1 MSTKKE
7 SKTNMRRRDFLAAA
21 GAVAAGTFIPQHFN
35 IAKAGTSA
43 NSKVNVAMIGG
54 GGIAGMAFGGCKGE
68 NIVAVCDVDSK
79 FTNREGAKS
88 FTDFRVMFDKM
99 GKEIDAVC
107 VNTPDHTHFAATM
120 EAMQRGIHVCTQKP
134 LTHNIWQARTLYKA
148 AKKYPKVLT
157 NMGNQG
163 HTYNGIRTMKEWY
176 EAGILGQ
183 VKEVYSGIGFNF
195 RGTYF
200 GKPKNNPP
208 TKTPVPEN
216 LNWDLWIGPGIEAD
230 YNPIYHQRKWRGFY
244 NYGGAQLADWFCHIN
259 DGPVYILDL
268 YEPTEIE
275 CLERKTNAGN
285 LVTDSCHVRWK
296 FPKRGKMAPCDLH
309 WSDGPNLKLKV
320 PENWGHGREPGSGSV
335 WFADKNHGY
344 LDNRSNNPKLAD
356 RAKMVELQNSKAFP
370 AEKYPRLKHGS
381 PHRELMDAIKGG
393 AKCGSRFENSARL
406 TETCLLGVLAQR
418 FGGKIEWDAKNI
430 KITNRPE
437 LNEYIKEPVRKGW
450 EDYGTDI

>member
-1 MSTKKE
+1 
-7 SKTNMRRRDFLAAA
+7 MRRRDFLTAA
-21 GAVAAGTFIPQHFN
+21 GAVAAGSFIPQHFN
-35 IAKAGTSA
+35 ILKAGVSP

-54 GGIAGMAFGGCKGE
+54 GGIAKMAYKGCKAE

-79 FTNREGAKS
+79 HNKREGAKS

-120 EAMQRGIHVCTQKP
+120 IAMQLGIHVCTQKP
-134 LTHNIWQARTLYKA
+134 LTHNIWQARTLIKA

-157 NMGNQG
+157 NMANQG

-195 RGTYF
+195 GGNHF

-208 TKTPVPEN
+208 AKTPVPGN
-216 LNWDLWIGPGIEAD
+216 LNWDLWIGPGVKAD
-230 YNPIYHQRKWRGFY
+230 YNPIYHPRKWRGFY
-244 NYGGAQLADWFCHIN
+244 NYGGAQLGDWFCHIN

-275 CLERKTNAGN
+275 CLERKTNPGN
-285 LVTDSCHVRWK
+285 LVTDSCHIRWK
-296 FPKRGKMAPCDLH
+296 FPKRGDKAPCDLH
-309 WSDGPNLKLKV
+309 WNDGPNLELNI
-320 PENWGHGREPGSGSV
+320 PENWSHGRAPGNGSV

-344 LDNRSNNPKLAD
+344 LDNRSNNPRLTD
-356 RAKMVELQNSKAFP
+356 RAKMGEMKKAKEFP
-370 AEKYPRLKHGS
+370 AEKYPRIKHGS
-381 PHRELMDAIKGG
+381 PHTELMDAIKGG
-393 AKCGSRFENSARL
+393 PKCGSSFEYSARL
-406 TETCLLGVLAQR
+406 TETSLLGVLAQR
-418 FGGKIEWDAKNI
+418 FGGKIVWDAKNM

-437 LNEYIKEPVRKGW
+437 LNAYIKEPVRKGW
-450 EDYGTDI
+450 EDYGVDIWKA